1 MRPQHVSAQ
10 RQASAALR
18 SPPKPPPA
26 ASEGHPAQIPFSTP
40 AVSPKI
46 PPVSTSRTNRQEKAA
61 AAPSV
66 TSAVPQIPF
75 MAPLSATAAAR
86 RQDIAD
92 DELLLASRKQA
103 PSQLLSSEQ
112 PTSTAESTDGNDD
125 TQQSQADSITASI
138 TEADSSANNGRSP
151 PRASD
156 QAVMTVIESPQPPS
170 EETGTDEIEA
180 TGESLPQ
187 AGKMTAEN
195 ASFDRTSPEVSDT
208 PAIDTAVTHN
218 GDSDDV
224 VDQPLILPQ
233 SESSVK
239 QREASMQA
247 ASSPAKVAST
257 TPSSVN
263 DLDAAVTATDDSIE
277 AQTQGL
283 TDQPTPQSSSVLPAM
298 EAAVAALP
306 STSDPDP
313 EQAPASL
320 LALPSTLDA
329 EQMNSQA
336 SLPGGT
342 STSERGQI
350 QSQASLP
357 AVSNAR
363 AAAVAEAIKRAAQAS
378 GQGQPQPHGMSD
390 LISNVL
396 HASANCTCFAR
407 PGCRCMCRLHDSSHG
422 SAAEVCHTNQL

>member
-1 MRPQHVSAQ
+1 
-10 RQASAALR
+10 
-18 SPPKPPPA
+18 
-26 ASEGHPAQIPFSTP
+26 
-40 AVSPKI
+40 
-46 PPVSTSRTNRQEKAA
+46 
-61 AAPSV
+61 
-66 TSAVPQIPF
+66 

-151 PRASD
+151 PRASN

-396 HASANCTCFAR
+396 HASANCTLLC
-407 PGCRCMCRLHDSSHG
+407 
-422 SAAEVCHTNQL
+422 